1 MAKPHRSTVP
11 AAARTRPV
19 WAPANL
25 TWTPATGDLGALGK
39 FFGPSGRGS
48 SAPAVCAP
56 RPAAPAPS
64 AALVL
69 A

>member
-1 MAKPHRSTVP
+1 MGYRHTSTLP
-11 AAARTRPV
+11 AAASTRPA

-25 TWTPATGDLGALGK
+25 TWTPATGDLGALAP
-39 FFGPSGRGS
+39 FFRRSGRGS
-48 SAPAVCAP
+48 SAPAVSAP
-56 RPAAPAPS
+56 RPAAPAPT